1 MTHELVLEGKAYV
14 NNSFQDCCIGID
26 EGKITEIKKILS
38 GDKYYRFSKKLLLP
52 AGIDAH
58 VHFREPGMTRKETIR
73 SGSIAAAFGGISCV
87 FDMPNTCPA
96 GITKEA
102 LTDKKRTAERTSIVD
117 FGFHAGV
124 TKESIQ
130 DKSFLRTFSAI
141 CHGFKLFL
149 GETTNALTLP
159 SEYLLQT
166 LTQIKPLQK
175 PVFVHAE
182 DEHCL
187 RKYKRI
193 EQHPYDHHMAR
204 PSQCELNAI
213 ENVISAANKVETLV
227 HICHV
232 SSAEALQRLQ
242 QTSSFVSYGITPHHS
257 LLHLEKKNLPPTHLK
272 VNPPLR
278 FKKDQQKAF
287 ETIQEGNVFLLE
299 SDHAPHTVKEKN
311 VSFSDAPAGIPG
323 VETMYPLFLAQ
334 AMKNRLLLSRVILL
348 LCERP
353 AEMFH
358 LSKGRITKGFDAD
371 IIVLDRRNVQRIQAD
386 QLHSKAGWT
395 PFEGFQALFP
405 SHLFIRG
412 TSVIKDYEQSIS
424 SRYGQMIP
432 LTEKNE

>member
-1 MTHELVLEGKAYV
+1 MNHELVLEGKAYV
-14 NNSFQDCCIGID
+14 NNSFQHCCIGID

-38 GDKYYRFSKKLLLP
+38 GDRHHRFSKKLLLP

-58 VHFREPGMTRKETIR
+58 VHFREPGMTKKETIQ

-102 LTDKKRTAERTSIVD
+102 LTDKKRTAERTSVVD

-124 TKESIQ
+124 TKGSIE
-130 DKSFLRTFSAI
+130 DKSVLRTLSSI

-159 SEYLLQT
+159 SEYLVKT

-187 RKYKRI
+187 KKYNRI
-193 EQHPYDHHMAR
+193 EQRPIDHHMAR
-204 PSQCELNAI
+204 PPQCEVNAI
-213 ENVISAANKVETLV
+213 ENVIFAANKVETLV

-232 SSAEALQRLQ
+232 SSEDALQRLQ
-242 QTSSFVSYGITPHHS
+242 QPSSFVSYGITPHHS
-257 LLHLEKKNLPPTHLK
+257 LLYLEKKNVLPTYLK

-278 FKKDQQKAF
+278 LKTDQQKAF
-287 ETIQEGNVFLLE
+287 QTIKDGNVFLLE

-311 VSFSDAPAGIPG
+311 VSFSEAPAGIPG

-334 AMKNRLLLSRVILL
+334 ALKNRLMLSRVILL

-353 AEMFH
+353 ADLFH
-358 LSKGRITKGFDAD
+358 LSKGRIAKDFDAD
-371 IIVLDRRNVQRIQAD
+371 IIAIDRRDVQRIQAD

-412 TSVIKDYEQSIS
+412 TAVIKDYEQHVSTG
-424 SRYGQMIP
+424 YGKMVP
-432 LTEKNE
+432 LDVKKE